1 MIFWT
6 GSSKRDG
13 NRSGRSPAWRVR
25 SAVRAQRAGW
35 PYSYGFY
42 GPEPDGSGG
51 EYRWAQRRAVAV
63 IDASGRWLALTVWV
77 NHLDVGAR
85 PVDTKAWVDGRLVVD
100 TRLVSTAPVTK
111 YVRVA
116 DGEKRVLVETRV
128 SRVIKPSD
136 FGVPD
141 DRELGLL
148 VKWRFMT
155 APPADRGA
163 LP

>member
-1 MIFWT
+1 M
-6 GSSKRDG
+6 
-13 NRSGRSPAWRVR
+13 NH
-25 SAVRAQRAGW
+25 
-35 PYSYGFY
+35 
-42 GPEPDGSGG
+42 
-51 EYRWAQRRAVAV
+51 
-63 IDASGRWLALTVWV
+63 IDI
-77 NHLDVGAR
+77 GAR
-85 PVDTKAWVDGRLVVD
+85 PVDMKAWVDGHLVVD
-100 TRLVSTAPVTK
+100 TRLASTAPVTK
-111 YVRVA
+111 YVRVP
-116 DGEKRVLVETRV
+116 DGETRVLVETRV